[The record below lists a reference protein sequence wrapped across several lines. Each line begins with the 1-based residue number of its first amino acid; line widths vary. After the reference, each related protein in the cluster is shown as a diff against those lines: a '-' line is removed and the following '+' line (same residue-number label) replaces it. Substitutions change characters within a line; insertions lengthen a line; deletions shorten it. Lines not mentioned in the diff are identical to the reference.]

1 MCRTRLCPRCAGKMA
16 DSYEARAHTDMPA
29 VCAMRGDNG
38 YLYDLEQKRR
48 EPVAER
54 RRAGSGYSAA
64 ERERYE
70 KRRRWA

>member
-29 VCAMRGDNG
+29 VCAMCGDNG
-38 YLYDLEQKRR
+38 YLYDLEQKRKAA
-48 EPVAER
+48 PER